1 MNITMPVDRPT
12 HGCLAT
18 DERPPL
24 RMGPYLTW
32 SWFSAPTDA
41 WRNIRVRMQESV
53 RLRSQNF
60 TLYKGPPQ
68 GKMLTEVCIKGLG
81 GPEGMHFH
89 LKHANSIMITQR
101 DYVEGC
107 LHWYREA
114 DLQPG
119 NPEDGE
125 WQECHY
131 PEPKCLGGSH
141 KILLLKE
148 HHAMQGVLQSEEYNH
163 PCIYGWEKEFLRGTL
178 LDTWRKWMR
187 VKAKPGITARHAK
200 GWTEESRQKVSIS
213 MMGEK
218 NHMYGK
224 TRPESVRRAIGEKN
238 KNQVF
243 PEDRKEQYRERFSG
257 EGNPM
262 YGRCGEQS
270 PVYGKRWWVN
280 SDGKA
285 VLALDSPG
293 EGWKL
298 GRKWG

>member
-1 MNITMPVDRPT
+1 M
-12 HGCLAT
+12 
-18 DERPPL
+18 
-24 RMGPYLTW
+24 
-32 SWFSAPTDA
+32 
-41 WRNIRVRMQESV
+41 
-53 RLRSQNF
+53 
-60 TLYKGPPQ
+60 
-68 GKMLTEVCIKGLG
+68 
-81 GPEGMHFH
+81 
-89 LKHANSIMITQR
+89 
-101 DYVEGC
+101 
-107 LHWYREA
+107 
-114 DLQPG
+114 
-119 NPEDGE
+119 
-125 WQECHY
+125 
-131 PEPKCLGGSH
+131 
-141 KILLLKE
+141 
-148 HHAMQGVLQSEEYNH
+148 
-163 PCIYGWEKEFLRGTL
+163 RGTL

-200 GWTEESRQKVSIS
+200 GWTEESKQKVSMS
-213 MMGEK
+213 MTGEK

-298 GRKWG
+298 GRKWR